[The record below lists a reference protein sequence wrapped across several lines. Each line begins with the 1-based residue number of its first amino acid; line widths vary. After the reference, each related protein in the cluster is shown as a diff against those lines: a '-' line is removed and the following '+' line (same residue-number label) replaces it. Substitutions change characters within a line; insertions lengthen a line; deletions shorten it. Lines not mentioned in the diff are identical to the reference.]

1 MKQRHLARRMAL
13 QVLFEVDLAHHM
25 PGVVLTER
33 LADQDEVLTDE
44 VLTAEATEFA
54 QRLVHGV
61 IVYQAKLDAVIAQHA
76 PEWPVSQIAAIDR
89 NILRMALWEIGVDG
103 TPVKVAINEAVEL
116 AKVFGAEA
124 SPRFVNGVLGAATR
138 DDFDIRQ
145 ALAQPARAHE

>member
-1 MKQRHLARRMAL
+1 MKQRHLARRVAL
-13 QVLFEVDLAHHM
+13 QVLFEVDLAHHL

-33 LADQDEVLTDE
+33 LADQDEVLTP
-44 VLTAEATEFA
+44 EATEFA

-61 IVYQAKLDAVIAQHA
+61 IVYRAQLDEVIAQHA

-89 NILRMALWEIGVDG
+89 NVLRMALWEIGVDG

-116 AKVFGAEA
+116 AKVFGSEA

>member
-1 MKQRHLARRMAL
+1 MKQRHLARRIAL
-13 QVLFEVDLAHHM
+13 QVLFEVDLAHHQ
-25 PGVVLTER
+25 PGVVLAER
-33 LADQDEVLTDE
+33 LADQEETLS
-44 VLTAEATEFA
+44 AEASEFA

-61 IVYQAKLDAVIAQHA
+61 IVYQAQLDGVIALHA

-116 AKVFGAEA
+116 AKVFGSEA

-138 DDFDIRQ
+138 DENNIRQ
-145 ALAQPARAHE
+145 ALALPARAHE